1 MIKHRILSFLFSALI
16 LTASVAGCK
25 EAEPSNQTENSSSQP
40 EPSVVVGEDLT
51 DPENTE
57 NPNGTGT
64 VVETDRLTVQEGKA
78 HGIDVS
84 KWQGK
89 IDWNAVKRQ
98 GLDFAVI
105 RVGYRAENGTIYK
118 DPYADYNL
126 QQADKAGLLIGVYF
140 FSTATSAAEAEE
152 EAKWTAEVIKGYP
165 ISYPVVYD
173 CEGFTTPTSRM
184 YCLDSS
190 ARTDNALAFLSY
202 IESAG
207 YDGMFYAPKAELENS
222 SAWDTE
228 RIASRFRIWVA
239 HYPADTYPDR
249 KNPDYGG
256 RYDMWQYTNMGK
268 VSGVEGNTDMVISYF
283 TRTKASP
290 KANIKLEVAK
300 PPVTED
306 STYTAVNEAV
316 TAKEIV
322 NLRDSASTKSNIV
335 GSLKNGET
343 LTRTGVGSN
352 GWSRLLLNGKT
363 VYAISSYL
371 TTDLS
376 HTPPPQNDGYTPVN
390 EQVTAKEVVNLRSA
404 AGTSAQIVGQ
414 LKNGETLT
422 RTAVGNNGW
431 SRLLLN
437 GQTVYAVSS
446 YLTTDLSYKPPVIS
460 EPEPPSDG
468 FTEVNEQVTAKN
480 ETNLRT
486 VPSSKDSNTVV
497 YTLKNGEYITR
508 IGINTASGWS
518 KLIYNGQTVYAIT
531 SYLEEKQ

>member
-1 MIKHRILSFLFSALI
+1 MIKHRILPFLFSVLI
-16 LTASVAGCK
+16 LATSVSGCK
-25 EAEPSNQTENSSSQP
+25 EAEQSSQKEISSSQT
-40 EPSVVVGEDLT
+40 ELSVVEGEDLT

-57 NPNGTGT
+57 NPNGTGA
-64 VVETDRLTVQEGKA
+64 VVETDKLTVQEGKA

-89 IDWNAVKRQ
+89 IDWKTVKNQ
-98 GLDFAVI
+98 GMEFALI

-140 FSTATSAAEAEE
+140 FSTATSTAEAEQ

-165 ISYPVVYD
+165 VSYPVVYD
-173 CEGFTTPTSRM
+173 CEGFTSPTSRM
-184 YCLDSS
+184 YSLNST
-190 ARTDNALAFLSY
+190 ARTDNAVAFLSY

-207 YDGMFYAPKAELENS
+207 YEGMFYAPKAELENS
-222 SAWDTE
+222 SAWETE
-228 RIASRFRIWVA
+228 RIAARFKIWVA

-249 KNPDYGG
+249 KNPDYSG
-256 RYDMWQYTNMGK
+256 RYDMWQYTNMGR

-283 TRTKASP
+283 TKGKATP
-290 KANIKLEVAK
+290 KANIKIEAAK
-300 PPVTED
+300 PPVTAD
-306 STYTAVNEAV
+306 STYTAVSEAV

-322 NLRDSASTKSNIV
+322 NLRVSASTKSDIV

-352 GWSRLLLNGKT
+352 GWSRLLFNGKT

-371 TTDLS
+371 TTDLN

-414 LKNGETLT
+414 LKNGEVLT

-431 SRLLLN
+431 SRLLHN

-468 FTEVNEQVTAKN
+468 FTEVNEQVTAKS

-486 VPSSKDSNTVV
+486 VPSSKDSDTVV

-518 KLIYNGQTVYAIT
+518 RLLYGGQTVYAVT
-531 SYLEEKQ
+531 SYLEEKK